1 METASGGNM
10 KKSWMRRISMVGL
23 VSGLLFGTVEQG
35 QAEPKAQSGDVANGK
50 TLFVRHCTG
59 CHGPQGGGDGYKF
72 INGPSPANLASPSI
86 NKKSDADLF
95 KTLHEGK
102 PNMPPWKSRL
112 SQKQSRDVLAY
123 VRTLA
128 K

>member
-1 METASGGNM
+1 MSA
-10 KKSWMRRISMVGL
+10 VVL
-23 VSGLLFGTVEQG
+23 VSGLLFGTVAQG
-35 QAEPKAQSGDVANGK
+35 QAEPKAQRGDVARGK
-50 TLFVRHCTG
+50 VLFVKYCTG

-72 INGPSPANLASPSI
+72 LNGPSPANLASPSI
-86 NKKSDADLF
+86 KKKSDADLF

-102 PNMPPWKSRL
+102 PNMPPWETRL
-112 SQKQSRDVLAY
+112 SGKESRDVLAY